1 MTGADGA
8 HDGAARSRRKQR
20 AVALSIAVSLVLAV
34 AKGVVGLL
42 TGSLAILSDAAQTVL
57 DLGTSAL
64 TFYAVRVGDK
74 PADSDH
80 HFGHAKAESVA
91 ALIETGL
98 LIATGVAFVLE
109 AGKRLVWGGEP
120 FEVTWWVAG
129 LFVVSIVADFFRA
142 RMLKQVARETGSE
155 ALEADALNF
164 TTDMVSAA
172 LVLVGLAGVH
182 LGLPAADALVAL
194 VIAGFIGWNGI
205 RLARRTI
212 DSLVDTAPAGVV
224 ETIERLAEESEDVLA
239 LKRARVRPSG
249 ATLFAAIDVTV
260 RRTLPFDRVD
270 AIKARFEDAV
280 RSAYPNADVTVT
292 AHPVALDDETVFD
305 KVMLIAA
312 RRGLA
317 VHHVT
322 VQHLARADGEGET
335 LSVSLDLEVDGAM
348 TFGAAHDVA
357 SGLEAAVRR
366 ELGEDVEVESHIEPM
381 LVTGLDARDAG
392 AVTRMTFSGILAEL
406 AAANGRLAFV
416 HDVRVRVNDEG
427 LFVTCHCFAQAGQTV
442 AEVHDA
448 VDALE
453 RAFRRRV
460 PEVRRMIVHAEP
472 RG

>member
-1 MTGADGA
+1 MTGAGGA
-8 HDGAARSRRKQR
+8 DEGAVRSRRKQR
-20 AVALSIAVSLVLAV
+20 AVALSIAVSLVLAL

-74 PADSDH
+74 PPDSDH
-80 HFGHAKAESVA
+80 HFGHAKVESVA

-98 LIATGVAFVLE
+98 LIATGIAFVVE
-109 AGKRLVWGGEP
+109 AGKRLVSGGEP

-142 RMLKQVARETGSE
+142 RMLRRVARETGSE

-164 TTDMVSAA
+164 TTDMVSSA

-182 LGLPAADALVAL
+182 FGLPAADALVAL
-194 VIAGFIGWNGI
+194 VIAGFIGWNGV

-212 DSLVDTAPAGVV
+212 DTLVDTAPAGAV
-224 ETIERLAEESEDVLA
+224 EAIERLAAESEDVLA
-239 LKRARVRPSG
+239 LKRARIRPSG
-249 ATLFAAIDVTV
+249 PTLFAAVDVTV

-270 AIKARFEDAV
+270 AIKARFEEAV
-280 RSAYPNADVTVT
+280 RRIYPNADVTVT

-322 VQHLARADGEGET
+322 VQHLARPEGEGET

-348 TFGAAHDVA
+348 TFATAHDVA
-357 SGLEAAVRR
+357 SGLEAAIRR

-381 LVTGLDARDAG
+381 LISGLDARDAG

-406 AAANGRLAFV
+406 VAENGRLAFV

>member
-1 MTGADGA
+1 MTSVDGS
-8 HDGAARSRRKQR
+8 HMGAAVSRRKQR
-20 AVALSIAVSLVLAV
+20 AVAISIAVSLVLAV
-34 AKGVVGLL
+34 AKGIVGLA

-80 HFGHAKAESVA
+80 HFGHAKVESVA

-98 LIATGVAFVLE
+98 LIATGIAFVVE
-109 AGKRLVWGGEP
+109 AGKQLFYGGEP

-142 RMLKQVARETGSE
+142 RMLKRVARETGSE

-164 TTDMVSAA
+164 TTDMVSSG
-172 LVLVGLAGVH
+172 LVLLSLAGMYF
-182 LGLPAADALVAL
+182 GLPAADALVAL

-212 DSLVDTAPAGVV
+212 DTLVDTAPAGVV
-224 ETIERLAEESEDVLA
+224 ETIEKLAEDSEDVLA
-239 LKRARVRPSG
+239 LQRARVRLSG
-249 ATLFAAIDVTV
+249 ATLFAAVDVTV

-322 VQHLARADGEGET
+322 VQHLARPDESSEQ

-348 TFGAAHDVA
+348 SFSTAHDVA
-357 SGLEAAVRR
+357 SGLETAVRR
-366 ELGEDVEVESHIEPM
+366 ELGEDIEVESHIEPM
-381 LVTGLDARDAG
+381 LTAGLDARDAG
-392 AVTRMTFSGILAEL
+392 AVTRMTFSGILSEL
-406 AAANGRLAFV
+406 AAETGRLAFV

-427 LFVTCHCFAQAGQTV
+427 LFVTCHCFAQPGQTV

-453 RAFRRRV
+453 RGFRGRV